1 MTMNCVCGFELI
13 HGGDHDAEEYG
24 HDGNE
29 WTIVSN
35 LSCPDC
41 GRFFLAYTPAYKEE
55 DDD

>member
-1 MTMNCVCGFELI
+1 MTMACLCGAKLI
-13 HGGDHDAEEYG
+13 HGGDHDAEE
-24 HDGNE
+24 DGLDSNE

-55 DDD
+55 HDE